1 MLRKAVESDKEY
13 LYELITSDEKWTKFN
28 GPYFPYSTPSF
39 SDFEG
44 NLYTKLSE
52 GREALL
58 IEFEHLPVG
67 SVSCYWENEKT
78 RWLEA
83 GIVIYDHNC
92 WGNKI
97 GRKALILWLT
107 HLFNTH
113 EIARVGMT
121 TWSGNPG
128 MMACAKSLGLKLEAT
143 LRKVRYHQGFYYDS
157 VKYGVLREEWFELH
171 AANKKIQVTP
181 MAHLI

>member
-1 MLRKAVESDKEY
+1 MKYENITLRKAVESDKQY
-13 LYELITSDEKWTKFN
+13 LFDLITSDEEWTKLN

-39 SDFEG
+39 CEFEDG
-44 NLYTKLSE
+44 LYKKLHE
-52 GREALL
+52 GKEALL
-58 IEFEHLPVG
+58 IEFENRPVG

-97 GRKALILWLT
+97 GRKALIPWIT
-107 HLFNTH
+107 HLFNTR

-121 TWSGNPG
+121 TWSGNPR
-128 MMACAKSLGLKLEAT
+128 MMACANSIGLKLEAT

-157 VKYGVLREEWFELH
+157 VKYGVLREEWFGHH
-171 AANKKIQVTP
+171 AANK
-181 MAHLI
+181 